1 MHWKLVSRIF
11 VVFLILLL
19 VGALPLMAQDE
30 GEVQELGTGEIEINF
45 WSGLGGP
52 DGQSMTDLVTR
63 FVEENPEVTIN
74 YQILGWGTFFD
85 KLSAAIVAGSGG
97 PDLLTLWHSVVP
109 QYALTGHIMPVA
121 EQMFNLGMLDK
132 DDFSPGAAGL
142 GLL

>member
-1 MHWKLVSRIF
+1 MYTKLVRRMLL
-11 VVFLILLL
+11 VFMVLLL
-19 VGALPLMAQDE
+19 VGALPLAAQDD

-52 DGQSMTDLVTR
+52 DGQSLTDLVTR

-121 EQMFNLGMLDK
+121 
-132 DDFSPGAAGL
+132 
-142 GLL
+142 